1 MRAESTQA
9 RKTGILNITEV
20 NERPRHLTVVFALFL
35 LVSLQGFTAFTDI
48 INLSVFP
55 WGRLFPLYLGADINY
70 SNLLIKEFYKFICYQ
85 QQSFCCSQNKL
96 HLKSWT

>member
-55 WGRLFPLYLGADINY
+55 
-70 SNLLIKEFYKFICYQ
+70 
-85 QQSFCCSQNKL
+85 
-96 HLKSWT
+96 